1 MLLLRVIRYYRVT
14 EELERFGFSRTT
26 GHEIYALLYF
36 EETRTRAYRILFQS
50 FPKNQIELN
59 HLLIAFVDDQINRIL

>member
-26 GHEIYALLYF
+26 GHDALLYF

-59 HLLIAFVDDQINRIL
+59 HLLIGFVDDQINRIL